1 MNSSGLA
8 LSSSPSGLFADL
20 YEFTMAQ
27 AFFQQGMTG
36 QATFSLFVRHL
47 PPNRGFL
54 VNAGLQDALDFLE
67 SLAFQSADLDFLR
80 STGIFDGGF
89 LEYLKGFRFTGRVRA
104 LPEGRVFFANEPV
117 LEVTAPIIEA
127 QIAETYIINQLNFQ
141 TLLATKAARCVHAAQ
156 GRVLADFAARRTHG
170 SDAGLKM
177 ARCGYIAGFQSTSN
191 VQAAQRYAIPPSGTM
206 AHSFISS
213 FESEEEAFRQYANS
227 FPDRA
232 VLLLDT
238 YDTIQ
243 GARHAVTVG
252 RELDSRGHRLTA
264 VRLDSG
270 DFLDLSRRV
279 RRILDDAG
287 LGYVKIIASG
297 GLDEYAIE
305 ELCAATAPIDIFGV
319 GTKVGV
325 SADAPLDRYGLQ
337 TSWVRRTPRYET
349 QRRQG
354 LPSRPKTGFPVRDFG
369 REIFPRRHRLR
380 NRGAAR
386 RPTLAGTGYGRRCP
400 SVPQP
405 RRWTRRGSG
414 WAATSRLWTFP
425 TRQLKTL
432 PPSRLPSAKTCKT
445 LPKGY
450 NRKSAIFDHRVPPA
464 GRVSW
469 RRSRRCR
476 SRR

>member
-8 LSSSPSGLFADL
+8 PSSSPSGLFADL

-67 SLAFQSADLDFLR
+67 TLAFQSADLDFLR

-252 RELDSRGHRLTA
+252 RELESRGHRLTA

-270 DFLDLSRRV
+270 DFLDLSQRV

-305 ELCAATAPIDIFGV
+305 ELCAANAPIDIFGV

-325 SADAPLDRYGLQ
+325 SADAPWTDMAYKLVGYDGRPVMKLSAGKASLPGPKQVFRFGTSDGKFSQDVIGCESESLPGAQPLLEPVMAGGVRLFPGPPLDEARRRLAEDLQ
-337 TSWVRRTPRYET
+337 ALDISHQAIEDPAPFPVAISQDLQDLT
-349 QRRQG
+349 QRVQ
-354 LPSRPKTGFPVRDFG
+354 SKIANV
-369 REIFPRRHRLR
+369 
-380 NRGAAR
+380 
-386 RPTLAGTGYGRRCP
+386 
-400 SVPQP
+400 
-405 RRWTRRGSG
+405 
-414 WAATSRLWTFP
+414 
-425 TRQLKTL
+425 
-432 PPSRLPSAKTCKT
+432 
-445 LPKGY
+445 
-450 NRKSAIFDHRVPPA
+450 
-464 GRVSW
+464 
-469 RRSRRCR
+469 
-476 SRR
+476 